1 MPVPMATRHMRCY
14 IRDRMTDIEPLHG
27 QESTARA
34 SRTRDKPSNRAEDE
48 LLSISQGKWRIFPR
62 WRIRDIPEISEL
74 LLHQRLGPEADAG
87 LFSDGK
93 PHILPMTS
101 AR

>member
-1 MPVPMATRHMRCY
+1 
-14 IRDRMTDIEPLHG
+14 MTDIEPLYG

-34 SRTRDKPSNRAEDE
+34 SRKRDKSSRRAEGE

-62 WRIRDIPEISEL
+62 RRFRDIPEITEL
-74 LLHQRLGPEADAG
+74 LLHQRLGPEADVG